1 MNMLKHPLW
10 GNIQVAQMG
19 IRIHLQCRRPGFD
32 AWVGKSPWR
41 REWLSTPVFLPG
53 ESHGQRTLVGYSPWH
68 CKELDMIEQL
78 TLLLSHTTRTVT
90 KIRKSTVSCTGKH
103 VQSTTFAA
111 SCFHLI
117 LLCQA
122 KFSHRSLTQKV
133 LNTGPRDIIKTPDPK
148 ICKTEKSNVRSLLLT
163 LHITLK

>member
-1 MNMLKHPLW
+1 MMPELGRALGE
-10 GNIQVAQMG
+10 GNG
-19 IRIHLQCRRPGFD
+19 CLLQYSYLGNPMVRG
-32 AWVGKSPWR
+32 
-41 REWLSTPVFLPG
+41 
-53 ESHGQRTLVGYSPWH
+53 VGYSPWH

-78 TLLLSHTTRTVT
+78 TLLLSHTTRTVM